1 MESSKRDIIDLLNR
15 AKEEIE
21 SIKKSTIQNKETIDE
36 INSLKGKLKEI
47 EEALKPSKQIIKR
60 RLDSLNSILEELSDI
75 KSDMVLSMEEEM
87 FNVIEKNLLDGMV
100 LEKVKDLKNIRY
112 IIFNDEEVGGIEVLE
127 NCRPDIKI
135 RVKVYKNV
143 DEFIIKDPF
152 KMYSIISFIN
162 TKFNY
167 KQEY

>member
-100 LEKVKDLKNIRY
+100 LEKVKDVKNIRY
-112 IIFNDEEVGGIEVLE
+112 IIFNEKKLKE
-127 NCRPDIKI
+127 
-135 RVKVYKNV
+135 
-143 DEFIIKDPF
+143 
-152 KMYSIISFIN
+152 
-162 TKFNY
+162 
-167 KQEY
+167 